1 MKSSQCQR
9 PSPSL
14 TSFPSIYAQLVSKS
28 SWWRRTRNPAPFLPH
43 FISLARFILCFYR
56 IYGKIRGFSKTVNL
70 RNSSTAYHRNTFHT
84 ALCKKPGLQL
94 CFFLFSTYI
103 VIWLSPCLTVRA
115 KYFLNWVS
123 HNIMLILLR
132 KNVISTYIGCN
143 TMNMTK
149 VSSYFAFDYLQN
161 ETNLNF
167 VICFQREARFLMINV
182 VFCLLSSNALQTKLP
197 WSSVYATNY
206 YLQTTQ
212 LPTP

>member
-1 MKSSQCQR
+1 MKSSQRQS
-9 PSPSL
+9 PFPSL

-28 SWWRRTRNPAPFLPH
+28 SWWRWTKTPAPFLPH

-84 ALCKKPGLQL
+84 AVCKKSGLRFM
-94 CFFLFSTYI
+94 FFSYFRHI
-103 VIWLSPCLTVRA
+103 VIWFSPCLGVRA

-132 KNVISTYIGCN
+132 KNVISTYIGFN
-143 TMNMTK
+143 TMNLTK
-149 VSSYFAFDYLQN
+149 VYSYFAFDYLQN

-167 VICFQREARFLMINV
+167 VIFCQREVNV
-182 VFCLLSSNALQTKLP
+182 VFSLLSSNALQTKLP
-197 WSSVYATNY
+197 MEFSLCN
-206 YLQTTQ
+206 
-212 LPTP
+212 

>member
-14 TSFPSIYAQLVSKS
+14 TTFPSIYAQLVSKS
-28 SWWRRTRNPAPFLPH
+28 SWWRWTRTPAPFLPH

-84 ALCKKPGLQL
+84 AVCKKSSLRFM
-94 CFFLFSTYI
+94 FFSYSRHI
-103 VIWLSPCLTVRA
+103 VIWFPPCLTVRA

-143 TMNMTK
+143 TMNVTK
-149 VSSYFAFDYLQN
+149 VSSYFAFD
-161 ETNLNF
+161 
-167 VICFQREARFLMINV
+167 
-182 VFCLLSSNALQTKLP
+182 
-197 WSSVYATNY
+197 
-206 YLQTTQ
+206 
-212 LPTP
+212 